1 MVSNPRTTA
10 DTRRIRR
17 LKTPEGIEV
26 EAGADGTPS
35 RLRFHGVW
43 QDVSLMRRPWR
54 IDQHWWR
61 PSPEGAVRR
70 DYYRVA
76 PEDGPPLT
84 LYRDLVSGEWFRQ
97 EYG

>member
-1 MVSNPRTTA
+1 MVGHTRTAA

-17 LKTPEGIEV
+17 LKTPSSLEV
-26 EAGADGTPS
+26 EATLDGTP
-35 RLRFHGVW
+35 LRVCLGGSW

-61 PSPEGAVRR
+61 GESVKR

-76 PEDGPPLT
+76 VESGPPLT
-84 LYRDLVSGEWFRQ
+84 LYRDLISGQWFRQ